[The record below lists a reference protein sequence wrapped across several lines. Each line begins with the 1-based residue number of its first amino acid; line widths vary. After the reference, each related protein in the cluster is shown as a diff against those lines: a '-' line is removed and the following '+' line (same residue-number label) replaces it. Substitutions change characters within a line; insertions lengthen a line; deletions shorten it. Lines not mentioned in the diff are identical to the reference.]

1 MSKLGIY
8 LLANYPSKE
17 VFLQAVQACQDF
29 GVDFLEVGFAFSDPV
44 ADGDL
49 LEKASFEVLKTQGL
63 NDFFESLHAVQKIF
77 SGKIYVM
84 TYANLVYR
92 NGIAEFA
99 GKTGAIDGLILADL
113 PLREMPIFR
122 KGLKGTKVD
131 LVRFLTPESRDEDLS
146 AALKGTGGFIYFVS
160 KRGTTG
166 GGFELDEETKQKIAL
181 VRGKGVDVYIGFG
194 IQNRHDVEAVY
205 KVADGA
211 IIGTKAVAELER
223 GIEPF
228 REFLAGLATSGGAQT
243 AS

>member
-1 MSKLGIY
+1 MGKLGIY

-17 VFLQAVQACQDF
+17 VFLEAVQVCQDF

-49 LEKASFEVLKTQGL
+49 LEKASFEVLKSQGIG
-63 NDFFESLHAVQKIF
+63 DFFESLHEVQR
-77 SGKIYVM
+77 IYGGRIYIM

-92 NGIAEFA
+92 NGIADFVRKA
-99 GKTGAIDGLILADL
+99 GAINGLILADL
-113 PLREMPIFR
+113 PLREMPLFE

-131 LVRFLTPESRDEDLS
+131 LIRFLTPESREEDV
-146 AALKGTGGFIYFVS
+146 ARALKNARGFIYFIS

-181 VRGKGVDVYIGFG
+181 VRGKGVDVCIGFG
-194 IQNRHDVEAVY
+194 IQNRQDVEAVY
-205 KVADGA
+205 QAADGA

-223 GIEPF
+223 GIEHF
-228 REFLAGLATSGGAQT
+228 RDFLAGLKGPISV
-243 AS
+243 